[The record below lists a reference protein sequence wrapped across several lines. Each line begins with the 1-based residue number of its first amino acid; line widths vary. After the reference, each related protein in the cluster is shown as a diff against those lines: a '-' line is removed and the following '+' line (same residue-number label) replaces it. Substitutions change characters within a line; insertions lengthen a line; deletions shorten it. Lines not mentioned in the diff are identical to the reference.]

1 MHPVPWLFTE
11 MLKLNWAPINDK
23 EILIKKVEKRK
34 KKENNKDLINKQ
46 FGEKLD

>member
-1 MHPVPWLFTE
+1 MYAKQYEGIMHPVPWLFTE

-34 KKENNKDLINKQ
+34 
-46 FGEKLD
+46 